1 MLIELDVIAANA
13 VERSGSSSKGYS
25 DYTKI
30 LYHRWRIWNIYSTNI
45 ALATWPERSHYQA
58 SIRQVMP
65 ITTLKPYYWP
75 YTVCT
80 EHRTTWLSNK
90 NTTAE

>member
-30 LYHRWRIWNIYSTNI
+30 LYHR
-45 ALATWPERSHYQA
+45 
-58 SIRQVMP
+58 
-65 ITTLKPYYWP
+65 
-75 YTVCT
+75 
-80 EHRTTWLSNK
+80 
-90 NTTAE
+90 